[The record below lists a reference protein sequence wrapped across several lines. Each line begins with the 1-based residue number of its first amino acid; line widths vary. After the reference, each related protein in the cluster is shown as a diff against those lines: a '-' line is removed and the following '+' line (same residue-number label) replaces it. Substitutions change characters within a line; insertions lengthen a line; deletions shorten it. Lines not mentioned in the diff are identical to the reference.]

1 MIVMDKDGNI
11 FDERRKEDIEVEN
24 ERREKD
30 INEIGEKPSEDE
42 EPKEKTVDDIKDDE

>member
-30 INEIGEKPSEDE
+30 INEVGEKPSEEDR
-42 EPKEKTVDDIKDDE
+42 KSVV